1 MTAITTKG
9 AIVPI
14 RRSMMDPM
22 KGVTALNRLAEVA
35 FTVWANAVIT
45 PFTPQARV
53 SNGN

>member
-22 KGVTALNRLAEVA
+22 KGVTAPNRLAEVA
-35 FTVWANAVIT
+35 FTLSARAIT
-45 PFTPQARV
+45 MPFTPQARA